1 MDTSS
6 PPDPCQIIVIAW
18 TDSDSEFVRER
29 RTDLGER
36 PVIREVTIVK
46 ALVWLNE
53 GTAADVVKAHAYA
66 DPRGSKVFTYPLDTA
81 DPLGAARKAMLKTIP
96 ADRRPRS

>member
-1 MDTSS
+1 MTTAAS
-6 PPDPCQIIVIAW
+6 PDPCQIIIAW
-18 TDSDSEFVRER
+18 TDSDAEFVRER

-36 PVIREVTIVK
+36 PVFRDVTVVK
-46 ALVWLNE
+46 AVVWLNE
-53 GTAADVVKAHAYA
+53 GTATDVVKAHAYA
-66 DPRGSKVFTYPLDTA
+66 DPRGYKVFTYPLDTA

>member
-1 MDTSS
+1 MDTFS

-36 PVIREVTIVK
+36 PVIREVTVVK
-46 ALVWLNE
+46 TLVWLNE

-66 DPRGSKVFTYPLDTA
+66 DPRGYKVFTYPLDTA
-81 DPLGAARKAMLKTIP
+81 DPLGATRKAMLATIP